1 MRFFLDANV
10 LFSAA
15 HHPDGNGRA
24 LFELAAI
31 TRGARLISSR
41 FAIEEAARNIA
52 LKYPERVKDLERLTA
67 DLEICAEPTPNAIA
81 AAGLAGLPAKDA
93 PILGGAISA
102 RARALVTG
110 DRRHF
115 GALFGRTIE
124 GVMVIT
130 PAEAVVMLLP
140 RG

>member
-1 MRFFLDANV
+1 MRSNT
-10 LFSAA
+10 
-15 HHPDGNGRA
+15 PRA
-24 LFELAAI
+24 SKI
-31 TRGARLISSR
+31 WKKLI
-41 FAIEEAARNIA
+41 
-52 LKYPERVKDLERLTA
+52 A
-67 DLEICAEPTPNAIA
+67 DLELGAEPAPRANA
-81 AAGLAGLPAKDA
+81 AAGSAGLPAKDA

-110 DRRHF
+110 DRQHF

-130 PAEAVVMLLP
+130 PAEAVAMLLP